1 MAFVTNITGNV
12 ISFADSFDVRD
23 IEQRIFEANEI
34 NFADA
39 ASPAFATLDDYID
52 NLLEKSTDRLLL
64 KIKASSW
71 WREYNAYVG
80 SNISNINVLPDV
92 NPDKIVLRQQDFT
105 DMCVFYC
112 LKEYLLP
119 KTADF
124 GIEESS
130 EVQKIRYYDNKF
142 TEYFSELLAIADWY
156 DADGDGTVEG
166 NEQLTSFRK
175 TRRTRGN
182 PYITRVR

>member
-1 MAFVTNITGNV
+1 MAFVTNISGNV

-34 NFADA
+34 NFLDA
-39 ASPAFATLDDYID
+39 ASPAFASLDDYID
-52 NLLEKSTDRLLL
+52 NLLEKSTDRILL
-64 KIKASSW
+64 KIKASAW
-71 WREYNAYVG
+71 WRDYNSFVG
-80 SNISNINVLPDV
+80 SSISNINVLPDV
-92 NPDKIVLRQQDFT
+92 DPDKIKNRQQDFT

-130 EVQKIRYYDNKF
+130 EVQKIRYYDNKY
-142 TEYFSELLAIADWY
+142 TEYFNELLAIADWY

-166 NEQLTSFRK
+166 GEQMTSFRR

-182 PYITRVR
+182 PFVTRIR